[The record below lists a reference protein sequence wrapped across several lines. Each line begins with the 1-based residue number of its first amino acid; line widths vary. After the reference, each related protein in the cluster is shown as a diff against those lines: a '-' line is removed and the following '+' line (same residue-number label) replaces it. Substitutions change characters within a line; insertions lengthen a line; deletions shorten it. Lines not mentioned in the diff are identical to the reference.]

1 MGPVSSFHRELGKG
15 EQAAV
20 ASRRLCSQGTES
32 LGGAW
37 APWPAAWCPEATKM
51 RAERARSH
59 RVVFPRLKGLCHP
72 SNLLSPPSGPSARS
86 SQERSRGRREE
97 KVEPHPQ
104 QAGEAEDGPQTT
116 VDRQLQRETRWVN

>member
-1 MGPVSSFHRELGKG
+1 
-15 EQAAV
+15 
-20 ASRRLCSQGTES
+20 
-32 LGGAW
+32 
-37 APWPAAWCPEATKM
+37 M

-104 QAGEAEDGPQTT
+104 QAGEAEDGLQTI
-116 VDRQLQRETRWVN
+116 VDSQLPRKTRWVN